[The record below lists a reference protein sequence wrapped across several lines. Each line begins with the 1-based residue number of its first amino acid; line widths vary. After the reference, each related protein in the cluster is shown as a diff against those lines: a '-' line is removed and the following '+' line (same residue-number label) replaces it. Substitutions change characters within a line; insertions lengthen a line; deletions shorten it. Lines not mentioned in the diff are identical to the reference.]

1 MERSVMPNRLALI
14 AAILFGTSLAH
25 QARGQALPDVNF
37 LDRPAA
43 QRNAEMRPRPE
54 QPAPVATPQERLRP
68 VGHLWVCMSTT
79 PWQPVLSSP
88 YSEAS
93 IIGRTQPQI
102 AAGNGWVNGYAE
114 VLFYNGKIGF
124 VPSSQIMPYHSD
136 IKPNSTCTVAGLR
149 IDGSPAFSYR

>member
-1 MERSVMPNRLALI
+1 MPNRSSLI
-14 AAILFGTSLAH
+14 AAILFGTSMAH

-37 LDRPAA
+37 LDRLAA
-43 QRNAEMRPRPE
+43 QRNAEMQPRPE

-68 VGHLWVCMSTT
+68 VSHLWVCMSTT

-88 YSEAS
+88 YAGAS
-93 IIGRTQPQI
+93 IIGRTLPQI

-124 VPSSQIMPYHSD
+124 VPSSRIKPYHSD
-136 IKPNSTCTVAGLR
+136 LKPSGTCTVAGLR
-149 IDGSPAFSYR
+149 LDGSPVLALR